1 MGYLFQRLG
10 ERAIA
15 FGAHLLH
22 FTQPG
27 FIFGKRF
34 GDGAEDGFQ
43 IGLILGF
50 RFGETLFGTRDQLAL
65 RLFQHAPGQRLE
77 TGVQFLQL
85 TGMRLLAF
93 VALRLQGSDLHRR
106 FGDLRAA
113 LVGFAPGLVTL
124 GRQCRHRPV
133 SKHPAPNQAGNQG
146 NNSNDGFGHG
156 QIQQE
161 NRNEP

>member
-1 MGYLFQRLG
+1 
-10 ERAIA
+10 
-15 FGAHLLH
+15 
-22 FTQPG
+22 
-27 FIFGKRF
+27 
-34 GDGAEDGFQ
+34 
-43 IGLILGF
+43 
-50 RFGETLFGTRDQLAL
+50 
-65 RLFQHAPGQRLE
+65 
-77 TGVQFLQL
+77 
-85 TGMRLLAF
+85 MRLLAF

-156 QIQQE
+156 PIQQE